1 MKISK
6 ISLSVFIVMC
16 LSGFAVAQSQGSATS
31 LPLILNIE
39 RGVRVVD
46 MSEKL
51 TFDSTW
57 YGNQSSL
64 VKLRI
69 NDAEFAEGTG
79 IGENVWEPRR
89 PGMYTL
95 SATTYQDGVIVGDV
109 LSAQFEVVGRDLVN
123 ASVAFPDGMPL
134 YDGTPRTP
142 RVAVVYQGETL
153 VEGQDYTLRYED
165 NISGVG
171 KVVITG
177 MGRFHD
183 EIEKT
188 FKIQPAGKC
197 TLDICSGIRKAN
209 FPEKITYD
217 ENWFSSTG
225 AGYIRIMENGTRVA
239 QENGAGEYSWTATE
253 GGLYT
258 LTHSTYIDGYLQNDK
273 IYTATFIV
281 EDIPV
286 LKNVVASQRY
296 PWNGLVDV
304 KCVLEGDGA
313 RDYKVTLAVKDET
326 GGTNLPARTFWQNG
340 GTVTNSVQ
348 IVRPGNLHFVW
359 DANADIAE
367 DGEFPALSVTLKA
380 ESSAVPSYTGV
391 VAIEEN
397 GYQGVETLTDVPV
410 LVRLGL
416 DTEGFSYSGMA
427 FPDTGADLRFMD
439 WDEKNVLPYEIDEWH
454 NGGESL
460 VWVKLPELKKG
471 TRFKMFYGGAAVS
484 SMNETTHRMGYR
496 GEAVWSDYAGVWH
509 MNEDSGMA
517 YDSTAHG
524 LDALPES
531 SGSTIDEMVS
541 NAAGACGRSRYNA
554 KTAND
559 NRMRI
564 PSYDALTL
572 GSHFVA
578 SGWFRV
584 ESISGYPKLFFR
596 NFSEWAGG
604 GWGIET
610 TKNDPTQLTVV
621 GSSSGPSPYLKN
633 VAISDL
639 R

>member
-197 TLDICSGIRKAN
+197 TLDICSGI
-209 FPEKITYD
+209 
-217 ENWFSSTG
+217 
-225 AGYIRIMENGTRVA
+225 
-239 QENGAGEYSWTATE
+239 
-253 GGLYT
+253 
-258 LTHSTYIDGYLQNDK
+258 
-273 IYTATFIV
+273 
-281 EDIPV
+281 
-286 LKNVVASQRY
+286 
-296 PWNGLVDV
+296 
-304 KCVLEGDGA
+304 
-313 RDYKVTLAVKDET
+313 
-326 GGTNLPARTFWQNG
+326 
-340 GTVTNSVQ
+340 
-348 IVRPGNLHFVW
+348 
-359 DANADIAE
+359 
-367 DGEFPALSVTLKA
+367 
-380 ESSAVPSYTGV
+380 
-391 VAIEEN
+391 
-397 GYQGVETLTDVPV
+397 
-410 LVRLGL
+410 
-416 DTEGFSYSGMA
+416 
-427 FPDTGADLRFMD
+427 
-439 WDEKNVLPYEIDEWH
+439 
-454 NGGESL
+454 
-460 VWVKLPELKKG
+460 
-471 TRFKMFYGGAAVS
+471 
-484 SMNETTHRMGYR
+484 
-496 GEAVWSDYAGVWH
+496 
-509 MNEDSGMA
+509 
-517 YDSTAHG
+517 
-524 LDALPES
+524 
-531 SGSTIDEMVS
+531 
-541 NAAGACGRSRYNA
+541 
-554 KTAND
+554 
-559 NRMRI
+559 
-564 PSYDALTL
+564 
-572 GSHFVA
+572 
-578 SGWFRV
+578 
-584 ESISGYPKLFFR
+584 
-596 NFSEWAGG
+596 
-604 GWGIET
+604 
-610 TKNDPTQLTVV
+610 
-621 GSSSGPSPYLKN
+621 
-633 VAISDL
+633 
-639 R
+639 